1 MIREFTVGASKTV
14 NMGNFNSLRVE
25 ASVTYTLEEGQ
36 EFRDQYTICMHQ
48 LKSMLN
54 DNYKIQLKQ
63 QDTTNERANE
73 FPGN

>member
-48 LKSMLN
+48 LRSMLN

-63 QDTTNERANE
+63 KDTTDERANE
-73 FPGN
+73 FPGK